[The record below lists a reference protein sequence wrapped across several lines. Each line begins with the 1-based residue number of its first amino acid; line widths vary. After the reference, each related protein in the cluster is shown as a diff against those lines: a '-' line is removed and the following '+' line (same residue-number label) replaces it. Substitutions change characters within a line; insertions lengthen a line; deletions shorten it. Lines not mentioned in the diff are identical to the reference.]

1 MNSCILTLKMGL
13 IFFLILFMAAASFA
27 VPEVLYKEA
36 RPKKDQARTEKQEK
50 GVSEEG
56 QKEKAIYNPA
66 GKTDPFAPFIKTD
79 QKSLEKSKPATFAKK
94 GAERSGKMEDH
105 LRKLKEPKTDLQ
117 RIEISK
123 LALTAIVKKKGKVWA
138 MVSDTKGKG
147 YLLEKGTY
155 IGTNG
160 GLVDSIAC
168 EQKMT
173 PFGPEAIRKVIIKEP
188 YYDRNKN
195 FDYKF
200 IEMEM
205 PTN

>member
-1 MNSCILTLKMGL
+1 MGL
-13 IFFLILFMAAASFA
+13 IFFLILFMAASSFA

-36 RPKKDQARTEKQEK
+36 RPKRDPARTEKQEK
-50 GVSEEG
+50 GVSEV
-56 QKEKAIYNPA
+56 EKKGKAMYNPA

-79 QKSLEKSKPATFAKK
+79 QKSLGESKPATFAKK
-94 GAERSGKMEDH
+94 GAEWSAKMEDH
-105 LRKLKEPKTDLQ
+105 LKKLKEPKTDLQ
-117 RIEISK
+117 RIEISQ
-123 LALTAIVKKKGKVWA
+123 LMLTSIVKKKDKVWA

-147 YLLEKGTY
+147 YVLEKGTY

-160 GLVDSIAC
+160 GLVDSIVC

-188 YYDRNKN
+188 YYDRNKH

-200 IEMEM
+200 IDMEM
-205 PTN
+205 PIN